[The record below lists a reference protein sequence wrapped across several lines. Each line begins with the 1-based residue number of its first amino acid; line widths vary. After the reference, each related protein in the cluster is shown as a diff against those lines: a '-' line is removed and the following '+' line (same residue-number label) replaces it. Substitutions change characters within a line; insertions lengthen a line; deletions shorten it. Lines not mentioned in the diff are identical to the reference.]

1 MVGQIVKESSEIGKT
16 LPSRYYWDPE
26 IYELEKERIFYRSW
40 LFVAHTSN
48 LPQPGDY
55 LVRTIADE
63 SVVITR
69 DRDMQV
75 HAFYNVCRHRG
86 SRLCTRA
93 KGHAQGDAL
102 TCGYHGWTY
111 GMNGDLIAVPKEM
124 HMDGLEKEKYP
135 LYMVPVATWQGL
147 IFINLDPDPEPFIA
161 DFGDL
166 DPVLLRYGLP
176 SLKSGAVN
184 YYDVASNWKEIWEN
198 ASECGHCP
206 GVHPEL
212 CEVVPIYR
220 TGLTGRDSVGGTLL
234 LDEYATM
241 TAGGRTSQPTLK
253 NLTREDMGRFR
264 SVSLY
269 PNVVLVFQPE
279 SVATIVMWPDGPNRT
294 KITNEFFFDAEVV
307 DSRDFDP
314 SDTVNFWDLFNKQDF
329 GVCELAHQGNRSR
342 AHKQGVLGPTEPHV
356 LRFNNWVRDKLG
368 EF

>member
-1 MVGQIVKESSEIGKT
+1 MVGQIVKESPEIGKT
-16 LPSRYYWDPE
+16 LPSHCYRAPE
-26 IYELEKERIFYRSW
+26 IYEIEKERIFYKSW

-55 LVRTIADE
+55 VVRTIADE

-69 DRDMQV
+69 DKDMEV

-86 SRLCTRA
+86 SRLCTQT
-93 KGHAQGDAL
+93 KGHARGGAL

-111 GMNGDLIAVPKEM
+111 GMNGDLLAVPKEM
-124 HMDGLEKEKYP
+124 HMEGLSKDKYP
-135 LYMVPVATWQGL
+135 LYRVAIAVWQGL
-147 IFINLDPDPEPFIA
+147 IFVNLDPEPEPFVA
-161 DFGDL
+161 DFGGL
-166 DPVLLRYGLP
+166 DHVLPRYGLP
-176 SLKSGAVN
+176 ELKSGAVN

-234 LDEYATM
+234 LDEHATM
-241 TAGGRTSQPTLK
+241 TAGGRTNQPMLK
-253 NLTREDMGRFR
+253 NLTTEDMGRFR
-264 SVSLY
+264 SVSMY
-269 PNVVLVFQPE
+269 PNVVLIFQPE
-279 SVATIVMWPDGPNRT
+279 SVATLVMWPAGPNRT

-307 DSRDFDP
+307 DSPDFDP
-314 SDTVNFWDLFNKQDF
+314 SDTVEFWDLFNKQDF
-329 GVCELAHQGNRSR
+329 GVCELAHQGVRSR

-368 EF
+368 TF